1 MMMAGNSIERVLVV
15 FSDSHALL
23 SQIDVPSGTVV
34 LHASPTA
41 TPDFPNNANGRHQ
54 SQLQRQHPWEDHDMI
69 DTPPELS
76 YTPTTATPP
85 ELDEGYSY
93 YADWP
98 YDAGAYV
105 GLAEDTKAGGHGKR
119 KHDDEDPAYYGA
131 AGNCGLAHVKRV
143 HITPRGLLHRVR
155 QNHQPLHFHNQQSHF
170 TYQQQQQQR
179 QPDSLD
185 TAIKRALGQYGR
197 LDLVIS
203 APEHLQTLS
212 QTLLPYI
219 SANTIIEH
227 GTLLP
232 ATNGTNGTPTGVLLV
247 VDEGEQEEED
257 WPAARA
263 AFGEAA
269 RELGCRV
276 QAVTRLGMQC

>member
-1 MMMAGNSIERVLVV
+1 MMQTDTSIERVLVV
-15 FSDSHALL
+15 FSDSQALL
-23 SQIDVPSGTVV
+23 SQMNAPAGTVV
-34 LHASPTA
+34 LHASPA
-41 TPDFPNNANGRHQ
+41 VTPGFPNTANNGHQ
-54 SQLQRQHPWEDHDMI
+54 TQPQHRWEDYDMI

-76 YTPTTATPP
+76 YTPTAATPP

-98 YDAGAYV
+98 YDAGAHL
-105 GLAEDTKAGGHGKR
+105 GLAEDINASGHGKR
-119 KHDDEDPAYYGA
+119 KHDDDDSNYCGA
-131 AGNCGLAHVKRV
+131 LDNGGLAHVKRV
-143 HITPRGLLHRVR
+143 HITPTGHLYRVR
-155 QNHQPLHFHNQQSHF
+155 RHRQLNSHSQQPHVA
-170 TYQQQQQQR
+170 YQQQQQQQQ

-212 QTLLPYI
+212 RTLLPYI

-232 ATNGTNGTPTGVLLV
+232 NSTNGTPTGVLLV
-247 VDEGEQEEED
+247 IDEGEQEEED
-257 WPAARA
+257 WPAART

-276 QAVTRLGMQC
+276 QAVTRMGMQC